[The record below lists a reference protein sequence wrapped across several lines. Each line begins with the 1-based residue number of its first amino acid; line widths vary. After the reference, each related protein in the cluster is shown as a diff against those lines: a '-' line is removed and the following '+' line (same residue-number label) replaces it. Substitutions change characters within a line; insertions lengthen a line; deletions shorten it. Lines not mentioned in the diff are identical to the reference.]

1 MLQFVH
7 HAAHLVL
14 FFMNDGLRAVT
25 HNDLSVGLD
34 PAMDMAKMSGGRG
47 VTFRAKAPLR
57 VSFAGGGTD
66 VKPFPTTDGG
76 CVLSATIDRFAYG
89 SLRSRTDRQITIES
103 VDFGTSLDFG
113 VKDPIMFDG
122 KLDLVKAVIRELGA
136 SEEEGYDLLLHS
148 SAAPGSGLGSSSTVM
163 VCLIGLLKERYKLN
177 LNEYE
182 IAQMAYQVER
192 EQLAIQGGS
201 QDQYSAVFGGFNFM
215 EFDGSSVVVNPLRI
229 RDDTVNELE
238 HNMLLAY
245 TGITRASSEIIEDQ
259 TERLEAGSQETIL
272 GLREQKRLAVE
283 MKVALLRNELSLFG
297 ELLGH
302 AWEQKKR
309 MSTKITNGYIDEIY
323 AAARGHGALGGKVT
337 GAGGGGYVL
346 LYCDFHTKHKVAEVL
361 SSMGATV
368 EEFAFAPR
376 GLVTWRAND

>member
-1 MLQFVH
+1 
-7 HAAHLVL
+7 
-14 FFMNDGLRAVT
+14 VT
-25 HNDLSVGLD
+25 L
-34 PAMDMAKMSGGRG
+34 
-47 VTFRAKAPLR
+47 RAKAPLR

-89 SLRSRTDRQITIES
+89 SLRSRNDRQITIES
-103 VDFGTSLDFG
+103 VDFGTSIDFG
-113 VKDPIMFDG
+113 VKDPILFDG

-163 VCLIGLLKERYKLN
+163 VCMIGLLKERYKLN

-182 IAQMAYQVER
+182 IAQMAYHVER

-215 EFDGSSVVVNPLRI
+215 EFDGPSVVVNPLRI

-259 TERLEAGSQETIL
+259 TQRLEAGSQETIR

-346 LYCDFHTKHKVAEVL
+346 LYCEFHTKHKVAEVL

-376 GLVTWRAND
+376 GLVTWWAND